1 MASFAARRQCVI
13 QALQARSRFV
23 DVAAS
28 VEDGLDSPGIEAST
42 PTRARRP
49 NARSV
54 YKRFLQAFFSVVM
67 LSIKIGGVAGQS
79 YSEELILKPLP
90 NGKMSLLFD
99 FRVEAP
105 SGMFPSGLP
114 LSRNSANFASM
125 QPVNTSDLHLPVSFC
140 LFNTTTSRRCT

>member
-1 MASFAARRQCVI
+1 MASFTARRQCVI

-28 VEDGLDSPGIEAST
+28 VEDGLDSPGIQAST

-67 LSIKIGGVAGQS
+67 LSIKIVGVAGQS
-79 YSEELILKPLP
+79 YSEELTLKPLP

-99 FRVEAP
+99 FRIEAP
-105 SGMFPSGLP
+105 SGMYP
-114 LSRNSANFASM
+114 LWIAVISQFS
-125 QPVNTSDLHLPVSFC
+125 
-140 LFNTTTSRRCT
+140 